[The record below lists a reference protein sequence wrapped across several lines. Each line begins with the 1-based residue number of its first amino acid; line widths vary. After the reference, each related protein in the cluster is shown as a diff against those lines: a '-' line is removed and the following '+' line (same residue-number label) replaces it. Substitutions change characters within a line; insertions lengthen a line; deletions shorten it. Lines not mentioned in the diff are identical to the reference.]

1 MQSCDLKY
9 EKLEM
14 PNYILRNIFFQ
25 YKFYKRLFDLIFA
38 IIFICILSPI
48 FIAISLLV
56 KASSRGEIIYNQ
68 VRIGLNKKKFACKKF
83 RTMHPE
89 ADDILKKIL
98 SENNDIKKEYLTSF
112 KIKNDPRITPI
123 GKFLRITSMDELP
136 QLINVLRGEMSIVG
150 PRPIVDEEIP
160 KYGNAIQEVFSVKPG
175 MTGLWQVSGRN
186 KLSYEKRVYLD
197 LKYAKQRNIVMDMRI
212 IIRTIGV
219 ILFPFD
225 RGAY

>member
-1 MQSCDLKY
+1 
-9 EKLEM
+9 M
-14 PNYILRNIFFQ
+14 PNYILRYIFFQ
-25 YKFYKRLFDLIFA
+25 YKFYKRLFDLIFS
-38 IIFICILSPI
+38 IIFIVILTPI
-48 FIAISLLV
+48 FIGISLLV

-68 VRIGLNKKKFACKKF
+68 ERLGLNKKKFACKKF

-98 SENNDIKKEYLTSF
+98 SENPDIKKEYLTSF
-112 KIKNDPRITPI
+112 KIKDDPRITPI
-123 GKFLRITSMDELP
+123 GKFLRITSLDELP

-150 PRPIVDEEIP
+150 PRPIVKEEIP
-160 KYGNAIQEVFSVKPG
+160 KYGNAIKKVFSVKPG

-197 LKYAKQRNIVMDMRI
+197 LKYAKERTLLMDMRI
-212 IIRTIGV
+212 LIRTIGV